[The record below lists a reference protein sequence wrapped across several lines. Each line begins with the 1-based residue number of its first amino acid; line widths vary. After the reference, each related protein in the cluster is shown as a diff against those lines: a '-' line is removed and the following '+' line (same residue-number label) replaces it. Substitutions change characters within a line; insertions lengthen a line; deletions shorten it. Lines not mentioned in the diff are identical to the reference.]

1 MASLGKSDRLRRLW
15 NARSLIARAAAAVE
29 ASTRKRTGGGRTR
42 SCAEPRIPLSASQ
55 FAPGSG
61 SDGGSTLASFDVRLV
76 SSRYAR
82 GDHGD
87 RHKAM
92 LAALQR
98 AVKLSADKRGG
109 FVIPLSR
116 ETWIGL
122 PTNRQTWVVCLERI
136 KVLGRGANAKLG
148 AVLHFAHLGRD
159 DPVGLFIWP
168 LFLRTS
174 QRISA

>member
-1 MASLGKSDRLRRLW
+1 MRSPSTPGLDVAIVDPVRKFINRFLDDLGEAGGHVRPQTGQVNEVVQPNVLVLCHGELAYGLQIHLD
-15 NARSLIARAAAAVE
+15 AV
-29 ASTRKRTGGGRTR
+29 RV
-42 SCAEPRIPLSASQ
+42 PRIPLFVSQ

-92 LAALQR
+92 LAGLQR

-109 FVIPLSR
+109 FVLPLSR

-136 KVLGRGANAKLG
+136 KVLGRGATPN
-148 AVLHFAHLGRD
+148 
-159 DPVGLFIWP
+159 
-168 LFLRTS
+168 S
-174 QRISA
+174 S